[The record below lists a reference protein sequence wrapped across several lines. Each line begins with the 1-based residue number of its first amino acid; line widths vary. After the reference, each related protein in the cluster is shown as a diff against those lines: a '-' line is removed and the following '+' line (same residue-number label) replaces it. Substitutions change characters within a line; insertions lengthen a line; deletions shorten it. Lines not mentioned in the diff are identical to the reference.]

1 MFEITEAPP
10 APRLMLRGGPEVAAR
25 AGAALGLPL
34 PLAPH
39 GTAQAGDRAALWL
52 GPDEWLLLAPSDA
65 LAAALAGLPHSL
77 VDVSDGFDALIL
89 CGPAAA
95 RALSAGCPLDL
106 HAGTF
111 PPGMA
116 TRTVLGRAGIILWR
130 LADEEWR
137 VEIGRSFAAYGLAFL
152 TEAGRGIEESMF
164 FFEKKNQKTFIR

>member
-1 MFEITEAPP
+1 MFEITEVPP
-10 APRLMLRGGPEVAAR
+10 TARLILCGDTIVAAS
-25 AGAALGLPL
+25 AGAALGLAL

-39 GTAQAGDRAALWL
+39 GTARAGDRAALWL
-52 GPDEWLLLAPSDA
+52 GPAEWLLLSPPVA
-65 LAAALAGLPHSL
+65 LAAALAELPHSL
-77 VDVSDGFDALIL
+77 VDVSEGFDALIL
-89 CGPAAA
+89 RGPAAA

-137 VEIGRSFAAYGLAFL
+137 VEIGRSFAAYGRAFL
-152 TEAGRGIEESMF
+152 TEAARGVQESMF
-164 FFEKKNQKTFIR
+164 FFKKKNQKTFTH